1 MERCKQARE
10 TDMKQPGL
18 GARHR
23 TLLGPISQKHGNTL
37 VATLRKEHGAGFL
50 PQLKHSDDLKV
61 QS

>member
-1 MERCKQARE
+1 
-10 TDMKQPGL
+10 MKQPGL

-23 TLLGPISQKHGNTL
+23 TLLGPIRQKHGNTL